1 MTHHRSTAD
10 MIADLLE
17 LVQKELGHPLPGT
30 SRTMIAAALGERY
43 GGQRIYVPA
52 YPKAQQGARLLIGAT
67 VSVGPRQV
75 RRIVRGR

>member
-1 MTHHRSTAD
+1 

-30 SRTMIAAALGERY
+30 SRTIIAATLGERY

-52 YPKAQQGARLLIGAT
+52 LPKAQQGARLLIGGT